1 VLGSFRRRAL
11 RLLGWAIGIFASF
24 LAVLLLLVAG
34 YLLVWDYPEK
44 LRQALETELTDLSGA
59 PATVGSIYLNIP
71 RYGFELRDISIG
83 APGRDDRVLELEK
96 VRGKLR
102 LASLLNFELRWSE
115 LVFEG
120 LTISLVEDRE
130 TGVVLPSG
138 RTEATELAGITLA
151 ADSISVS
158 RAVLRMEN
166 RRVPWALQA
175 TNVAMHVT
183 RLRNG
188 RYEGRFTYDEG
199 LLRIKNQPELPA
211 AVAADFELVPNELF
225 LREGTATADFGRLRA
240 TGKIGFAGGVR
251 ARFDIEAEGDS
262 GRLAQAVFGLDGAST
277 VLEGSASFRGRLTV
291 EPESKTLEGT
301 LVLPQG
307 RVAGVPVS
315 QWSGEVFWDRS
326 ILSMGYARGIFA
338 AGSARLQLHQ
348 PLPVAEHPASLV
360 LDLEGASL
368 GTILYGLSGVSGSMS
383 PLESRLSGQ
392 GNFTFAA
399 ERLEEIEGSF
409 ELEGVAPAS
418 ENLALFSTPVSF
430 RTRAAVGKRKL
441 EIQELQLETPFLSG
455 TLSGTY
461 PREGPASLSIDFT
474 STDLAAADAF
484 QQELQRVLAAEN
496 ALPLNQWGIEGSGRA
511 VGRLRERL
519 PRLVFEGELVAEDL
533 RLETLELGEMRTRAL
548 VSRDA
553 VTFQGLVA
561 GLEGGTLSGH
571 GYFSL
576 LGPVRERNFDLDLDL
591 SRWPVPSLSSV
602 LAFPYDV
609 EGFLSGSF
617 TASRRQDR
625 LGGGADLELT
635 EGRVNGL
642 DISSGKAGLTFEGG
656 RIRLDPLSIARRGA
670 VLDGHLELD
679 IDSRGV
685 RGVVRAER
693 LTLEGMAPPWV
704 ALRGVIDGEIELS
717 GTYDEPVARLTGR
730 GDAIEVRG
738 LGLGEAAVE
747 GRVLGK
753 DLELGVTLKRQTAE
767 VTLETSVRLEGDY
780 LARGRLEWEKLDI
793 APWLGLS
800 PGSASTPL
808 MLTVTSNGQ
817 ADYRIPM
824 ASEDPVKL
832 AEVEA
837 EVSSLVLEGPGY
849 RVASVTPARMY
860 LQGGRLELSRMALS
874 EAESRLFLGGS
885 LDLKDSSLEVEAE
898 GVVSLGLLQ
907 SFYPEVATTGET
919 TLSARITGTLERPSI
934 EGHADFD
941 GGSIRLEGF
950 RQAIGGLRGRVVFDN
965 RTLRVPELDAVFGS
979 GPVVITGTIA
989 LEGFRPGSVDLTVKG
1004 SGVRLRYPEGL
1015 VATLEGELSLVGSPA
1030 ERMVSGNLV
1039 LTDALWTREYDLVS
1053 GILSDREGEALF
1065 SDFAENELLKGL
1077 RLDVRIR
1084 APESLEV
1091 RNSLAVVDASAELE
1105 LRGTL
1110 GEPVLLGRSEASRGE
1125 IYFLGQRYDITSGK
1139 VDFVNPEELEPFVDL
1154 TAETRVR
1161 SYRVELRLTGTPD
1174 RFYPELSSDPPLR
1187 TVDILR
1193 LLAGASDR
1201 EILDTLVGNETEEL
1215 AGVGVASLLTER
1227 LSQEVGKRAERLFG
1241 LDRFSVNPFLVGQFA
1256 NPTARVS
1263 LGKQITR
1270 ALAIN
1275 YSTNLNAATEA
1286 IILIEYTPEGPM
1298 SWILS
1303 RDEEGDVGL
1312 DVKFRKSF

>member
-1 VLGSFRRRAL
+1 VSASFRRRAL
-11 RLLGWAIGIFASF
+11 RLVGWAIGIFASF

-34 YLLVWDYPEK
+34 YLLLWDYPEK
-44 LRQALETELTDLSGA
+44 LRQALESQLTDLSGA
-59 PATVGSIYLNIP
+59 PATVGSVYLNLP
-71 RYGFELRDISIG
+71 RHGFELRDISIG
-83 APGRDDRVLELEK
+83 APGRDDPVLALER

-102 LASLLNFELRWSE
+102 LATLLNLELRWSE
-115 LVFEG
+115 LIFEG
-120 LTISLVEDRE
+120 LTVSLVEDRE

-138 RTEATELAGITLA
+138 RTKATQLAGITLA

-158 RAVLRMEN
+158 RAVLRIEN
-166 RRVPWALQA
+166 QRVPWTLQA
-175 TNVAMHVT
+175 TNAAMDLT
-183 RLRNG
+183 RLRDG
-188 RYEGRFTYDEG
+188 RYEGRFTYDDG
-199 LLRIKNQPELPA
+199 ILRIKDHRELSA
-211 AVAADFELVPNELF
+211 TVAADFELVPNELF
-225 LREGTATADFGRLRA
+225 LRKGTATADFGRVQA
-240 TGKIGFAGGVR
+240 TGKIGLAGGVR
-251 ARFDIEAEGDS
+251 ARFDITADGDS
-262 GRLAQAVFGLDGAST
+262 GRLAQEVFGLDDAST
-277 VLEGSASFRGRLTV
+277 VAKGSASFRGMLTV

-301 LVLPQG
+301 LVLPEG
-307 RVAGVPVS
+307 SVAGIPVGN
-315 QWSGEVFWDRS
+315 WSGEVFWDRS
-326 ILSMGYARGIFA
+326 ILSVGYARGTFA
-338 AGSARLQLHQ
+338 SGSARLQFHQ
-348 PLPVAEHPASLV
+348 PLPVVEHPASLV
-360 LDLEGASL
+360 VDLEGASL
-368 GTILYGLSGVSGSMS
+368 GTILYGLSGVSGSPS
-383 PLESRLSGQ
+383 PLDSRVSGQ
-392 GNFTFAA
+392 GSFVFAV
-399 ERLEEIEGSF
+399 ERPEEIEGSF
-409 ELEGVAPAS
+409 SLEGVAPTRES
-418 ENLALFSTPVSF
+418 LPVFSTPVSF
-430 RTRAAVGKRKL
+430 RTRAAVGEQKL

-455 TLSGTY
+455 TLSGIY
-461 PREGPASLSIDFT
+461 PREGAASLSIDFT
-474 STDLAAADAF
+474 SSDLAAADAF
-484 QQELQRVLAAEN
+484 QGEIQRILAHEDD
-496 ALPLNQWGIEGSGRA
+496 LSPDQWRIEGSGRA

-519 PRLVFEGELVAEDL
+519 PRMVFEGELVAEDL
-533 RLETLELGEMRTRAL
+533 RLETMELGAMRTKAL

-553 VTFQGLVA
+553 VTFQDLVA
-561 GLEGGTLSGH
+561 GVEGGTLSGH
-571 GYFSL
+571 GSLSL
-576 LGPVRERNFDLDLDL
+576 LGPVRERDFDLDLDL
-591 SRWPVPSLSSV
+591 SRWPVPSLSAV
-602 LAFPYDV
+602 LGFPYDV
-609 EGFLSGSF
+609 EGLLSGSF

-642 DISSGKAGLTFEGG
+642 DLSSGKARLTLDGG
-656 RIRLDPLSIARRGA
+656 RIRLDPLSLARGGA
-670 VLDGHLELD
+670 VLGGHLELD
-679 IDSRGV
+679 TESRGL
-685 RGVVRAER
+685 RGLVRAER
-693 LTLEGMAPPWV
+693 LTLEGMAPAWV
-704 ALRGVIDGEIELS
+704 ALGGVVDGEIEIS

-730 GDAIEVRG
+730 GEAIEVRG
-738 LGLGEAAVE
+738 LGLGEGAIA

-753 DLELGVTLKRQTAE
+753 DLELSVTLKRQTAE
-767 VTLETSVRLEGDY
+767 VALETTVLLSGDY
-780 LARGRLEWEKLDI
+780 LARGRLEWSQVDV

-800 PGSASTPL
+800 PESASTF
-808 MLTVTSNGQ
+808 TVTSNGA
-817 ADYRIPM
+817 ADFQVPM
-824 ASEDPVKL
+824 ASEDPVKS

-837 EVSSLVLEGPGY
+837 EVSSVVLEGPSY

-885 LDLKDSSLEVEAE
+885 LDLSDSSLDVEAE

-919 TLSARITGTLERPSI
+919 TLSARITGTIERPSI
-934 EGHADFD
+934 LGHADFD

-950 RQAIGGLRGRVVFDN
+950 RQALGGLRGRVVFDN

-979 GPVVITGTIA
+979 GPVVITGTVA
-989 LEGFRPGSVDLTVKG
+989 LEGLRPGSVDLTVRG

-1015 VATLEGELSLVGSPA
+1015 VATLEGDLSLVGSPA

-1053 GILSDREGEALF
+1053 GILSDREGQPLF

-1077 RLDVRIR
+1077 RLDVRIH
-1084 APESLEV
+1084 APGSLEV
-1091 RNSLAVVDASAELE
+1091 RNSLAVIDASAELE

-1270 ALAIN
+1270 ELAIN
-1275 YSTNLNAATEA
+1275 YSTNLNATTEA

-1303 RDEEGDVGL
+1303 RDEEGDIGV

>member
-1 VLGSFRRRAL
+1 MLGSFRRRAL

-44 LRQALETELTDLSGA
+44 IRQALETELTDLSGA

-71 RYGFELRDISIG
+71 RYGFELREISIG
-83 APGRDDRVLELEK
+83 APGRDDPLLELEK

-102 LASLLNFELRWSE
+102 LATLLNFELRWSE

-130 TGVVLPSG
+130 TGVVLPGG
-138 RTEATELAGITLA
+138 RTAATQLAGITLA

-158 RAVLRMEN
+158 RAVLRVEN
-166 RRVPWALQA
+166 QRVPWTLQA
-175 TNVAMHVT
+175 TNMAMQVT
-183 RLRNG
+183 RLRSG

-199 LLRIKNQPELPA
+199 LLRIKNQPELRA

-225 LREGTATADFGRLRA
+225 LREGTVTADFGRLRA

-251 ARFDIEAEGDS
+251 ARYDIEADGDS
-262 GRLAQAVFGLDGAST
+262 GRLAQAVFGLDGAAE
-277 VLEGSASFRGRLTV
+277 VVEGSASFRGRLTV

-301 LVLPQG
+301 LVLPRG
-307 RVAGVPVS
+307 RVAGIPLS

-360 LDLEGASL
+360 FDLEGASL
-368 GTILYGLSGVSGSMS
+368 GTILYGLSGGSGSRS
-383 PLESRLSGQ
+383 LESRVSGQ

-399 ERLEEIEGSF
+399 ERLEDIEGSF

-418 ENLALFSTPVSF
+418 ENLAAFSTPVSF
-430 RTRAAVGKRKL
+430 RTSAAVGKRKL
-441 EIQELQLETPFLSG
+441 EIEELQLETPFLSG

-474 STDLAAADAF
+474 SSDLAAADAF
-484 QQELQRVLAAEN
+484 QLELQRVLAGEA
-496 ALPLNQWGIEGSGRA
+496 ALLLNEWGVEGSGRA

-533 RLETLELGEMRTRAL
+533 RLETLELGEIRTRAL
-548 VSRDA
+548 VTRDA

-576 LGPVRERNFDLDLDL
+576 VGPVRERDFDLDLDL

-625 LGGGADLELT
+625 LGGGAELELT
-635 EGRVNGL
+635 EGRVVGL
-642 DISSGKAGLTFEGG
+642 DISSGKAGLTFEGS
-656 RIRLDPLSIARRGA
+656 RIRLDPLSLALRGA
-670 VLDGHLELD
+670 ALDGHLELD
-679 IDSRGV
+679 IEGRGV

-693 LTLEGMAPPWV
+693 LPLEGMAPPWV
-704 ALRGVIDGEIELS
+704 ALKGVIDGEIELS
-717 GTYDEPVARLTGR
+717 GTYAEPVARLTGR

-738 LGLGEAAVE
+738 LGLGDAAVE
-747 GRVLGK
+747 GRVLAK
-753 DLELGVTLKRQTAE
+753 ELELGVTLKRQTAE
-767 VTLETSVRLEGDY
+767 VTLETSIRLEGDY

-800 PGSASTPL
+800 PSASTPL
-808 MLTVTSNGQ
+808 TLTVTSNGG

-860 LQGGRLELSRMALS
+860 LQGGRLELSRMALY

-885 LDLKDSSLEVEAE
+885 LDLKDSSLGVEAE

-950 RQAIGGLRGRVVFDN
+950 RQAVGGLRGRVVFDN

-979 GPVVITGTIA
+979 GPVVITGAIA

-1105 LRGTL
+1105 LRGTV
-1110 GEPVLLGRSEASRGE
+1110 GEPVLVGRSQARRGE

-1139 VDFVNPEELEPFVDL
+1139 VDFVNPEEIEPFVDL

-1270 ALAIN
+1270 ALSIN